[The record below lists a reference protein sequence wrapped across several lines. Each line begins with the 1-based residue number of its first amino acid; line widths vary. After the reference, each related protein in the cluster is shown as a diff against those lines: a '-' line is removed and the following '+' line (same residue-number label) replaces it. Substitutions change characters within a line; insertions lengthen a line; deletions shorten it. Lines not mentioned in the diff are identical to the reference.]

1 MWGRGR
7 GAGEGEGGLWAPLCW
22 GTVPSDNE
30 EVRKSHGRTG
40 KGLEGVASGGRNQG
54 EGAPQEAT
62 LVADCPLIPLYTV
75 ATADLSGTR
84 YRLVGRLRGPVPT
97 FPGVKPRP
105 GNLWTQG
112 QDTVVR
118 VGTCDR

>member
-1 MWGRGR
+1 M
-7 GAGEGEGGLWAPLCW
+7 
-22 GTVPSDNE
+22 
-30 EVRKSHGRTG
+30 
-40 KGLEGVASGGRNQG
+40 ASGGRNQG
-54 EGAPQEAT
+54 EGAPQEGT

-97 FPGVKPRP
+97 FPGAKPRP
-105 GNLWTQG
+105 GNLWAQG
-112 QDTVVR
+112 QDTVVW